1 MISQLRSPFPLAESN
16 EPAHNGAVNGYQQT
30 APCPRC
36 GSAADVHA
44 IQELAALARMQLG
57 ESPQSYP
64 GAPPGALPGYMQEP
78 TTGPIPDPYGYPG
91 GGGYRPRL
99 SSGSDYGSPG
109 QDLAGLA
116 MSEAAKFIGRRVGRR
131 MRQAADRVQPA
142 LAAKNQEVLRTQI
155 AIADKYPDLRACLG
169 DSVIFLAGG
178 SRVLPMPDLSALT
191 MQQADDLV
199 ATLRAG

>member
-1 MISQLRSPFPLAESN
+1 M
-16 EPAHNGAVNGYQQT
+16 
-30 APCPRC
+30 
-36 GSAADVHA
+36 HA
-44 IQELAALARMQLG
+44 IQELAAMARMQLG
-57 ESPQSYP
+57 ESPQPYP

-91 GGGYRPRL
+91 QGGYRPGPG
-99 SSGSDYGSPG
+99 SGAGYSPG

-116 MSEAAKFIGRRVGRR
+116 MSEAAKFIGRRIGRR
-131 MRQAADRVQPA
+131 AQRAADRVQPA
-142 LAAKNQEVLRTQI
+142 VPAKNQEVLRTQI
-155 AIADKYPDLRACLG
+155 AIADKYPELRACLG

-178 SRVLPMPDLSALT
+178 YRVLPMPDLSALT

>member
-1 MISQLRSPFPLAESN
+1 M
-16 EPAHNGAVNGYQQT
+16 
-30 APCPRC
+30 
-36 GSAADVHA
+36 HA
-44 IQELAALARMQLG
+44 IQELAALARVQLG
-57 ESPQSYP
+57 ESPQPYTGS
-64 GAPPGALPGYMQEP
+64 PPGALPGYMQEP

-91 GGGYRPRL
+91 QGGYRPGL
-99 SSGSDYGSPG
+99 SSGADYYSPG
-109 QDLAGLA
+109 QDLAGAA
-116 MSEAAKFIGRRVGRR
+116 MSEAAKFIGRRIGRR
-131 MRQAADRVQPA
+131 MQRAADRVQPT

-178 SRVLPMPDLSALT
+178 YQVLPMPDLSALT